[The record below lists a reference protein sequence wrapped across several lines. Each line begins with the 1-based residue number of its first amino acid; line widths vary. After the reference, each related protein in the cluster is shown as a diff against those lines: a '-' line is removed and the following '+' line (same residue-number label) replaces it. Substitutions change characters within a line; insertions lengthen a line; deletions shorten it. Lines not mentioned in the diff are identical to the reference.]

1 MHCHEQRHRQQR
13 GDPTTGSKGEGF
25 HILFAEKIQPLPGEL
40 LAALSGRGLEPY
52 LDKQDIAPGEPWQ
65 SRLAGLIAAADVIVL
80 AVSPN
85 RSHRPSWPGK

>member
-13 GDPTTGSKGEGF
+13 GNPAAGSKGEGF
-25 HILFAEKIQPLPGEL
+25 HILFAKNISAFAGEL

-80 AVSPN
+80 AVSPD
-85 RSHRPSWPGK
+85 